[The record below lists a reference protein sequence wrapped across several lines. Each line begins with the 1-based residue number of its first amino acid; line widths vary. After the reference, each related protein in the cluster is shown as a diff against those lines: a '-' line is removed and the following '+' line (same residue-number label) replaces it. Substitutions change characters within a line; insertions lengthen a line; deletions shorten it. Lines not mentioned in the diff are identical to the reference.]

1 MPNRDILD
9 KDLEEEL
16 KTLKRLKERR
26 DEKEKRYYDA
36 IKENVYMDA
45 YLPPKV
51 SKSTL
56 YSLCVNYTT
65 ALRAVVNKQELIIKL
80 LNLQEAE
87 GETNGNN

>member
-1 MPNRDILD
+1 MTDRGI
-9 KDLEEEL
+9 LEEEM
-16 KTLKRLKERR
+16 KSLKRLKERR

-56 YSLCVNYTT
+56 YSLCVNYAT

-80 LNLQEAE
+80 Q
-87 GETNGNN
+87 GDSK